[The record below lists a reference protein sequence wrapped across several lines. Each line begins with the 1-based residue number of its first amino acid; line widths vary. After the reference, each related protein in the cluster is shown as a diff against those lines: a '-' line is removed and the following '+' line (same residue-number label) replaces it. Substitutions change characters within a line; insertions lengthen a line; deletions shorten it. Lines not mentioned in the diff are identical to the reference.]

1 MHILKRLGVGL
12 IFLGSTLGYAQD
24 ASQLTLDKIYN
35 SREFSSDWMGPVRWI
50 ADGEAYIAFEYSET
64 GLELARY
71 TSEDQT
77 RSVFLS
83 AAQLTP
89 EGGNGPLNLEDF
101 TLSDD
106 ESKVLI
112 FTNSKRVWRSNTKGD
127 YWVYDLDR
135 QVLSQ
140 IGKDL
145 PESSLMFAKFSPD
158 NSQVSYVSDFNLY
171 VENFATGQV
180 RQLTEDGDR
189 DIINGTFDWVYEEE
203 FGARDGFRWSGGSS
217 HIAYW
222 QLDASEIKNFSM
234 INNTES
240 IYPEIIP
247 VQYPKVGEDPS
258 SARLGIL
265 DVVTGAQHWI
275 PVPGDTKQNYLP
287 GIQWVDDNTLL
298 IQQLNRHQNHLKIYA
313 YDVSTEDIRVVYEEK
328 EETWVDISYPDL
340 SANGW
345 GDNHLTLV
353 DDGEAFLRMTE
364 NDGWRHVYKVA
375 LASGEKTLLTP
386 EDYDVA
392 SMQVATGKHLYYIA
406 SPDNSTQRY
415 LYRVDLKGKGKTER
429 LTPDEFEG
437 VNTYDIASNGKYALH
452 THTSALVPNS
462 VRLVSLPKHSTVAT
476 MMDNARLKQKLTT
489 LNMPEVEFS
498 KVTTSE
504 GIEIDVRMIKPTNF
518 DPSQRYPVLFHVYG
532 EPWGQVATDS
542 WVGAW
547 NVFLAQQ
554 GYVIID
560 MDNRGTPCLKGSE
573 WRKSIYRNIGR
584 INIRDQALAAQEV
597 LKLSYLDEDRTA
609 VWGWSGGGSTT
620 LNLMFQYPGVY
631 KTGMAVAAVAN
642 QLTYDNIY
650 QERYMG
656 LPQENRED
664 FVAGS
669 PISHVE
675 GLEGNLLIVHGT
687 ADDNV
692 HYQNQEMLINK
703 LIEANK
709 QFDMM
714 SYPNRSHGIYEG
726 RNTRRHLYTML
737 TRYLMEHVPT
747 NDAEIN

>member
-1 MHILKRLGVGL
+1 MNILKRLGLGL
-12 IFLGSTLGYAQD
+12 VFLGSAISYAQD
-24 ASQLTLDKIYN
+24 ASQLTLDRIYG
-35 SREFSSDWMGPVRWI
+35 SGEFSSDRMGPVRWI
-50 ADGEAYIAFEYSET
+50 ADGEAYITFDFTSQ
-64 GLELARY
+64 GLELARFN
-71 TSEDQT
+71 TADQS

-89 EGGNGPLNLEDF
+89 AGEDSPLSLEDF

-171 VENFATGQV
+171 VENFASGQV
-180 RQLTEDGDR
+180 RQLTQDGNR

-203 FGARDGFRWSGGSS
+203 FGARDGFRWSAGGS
-217 HIAYW
+217 HLAYW

-258 SARLGIL
+258 SARLGVI

-313 YDVSTEDIRVVYEEK
+313 YDVATEDMRLVLEEK
-328 EETWVDISYPDL
+328 EDTWVDIKYPDV
-340 SANGW
+340 SANNW
-345 GDNHLTLV
+345 GDNHITLV
-353 DDGEAFLRMTE
+353 DDGKAFLRMTE
-364 NDGWRHVYKVA
+364 NDGWRHVYKVNIS
-375 LASGEKTLLTP
+375 SGEKKLLTP
-386 EDYDVA
+386 DDYDVA
-392 SMQVATGKHLYYIA
+392 SVQVTTAKHLYYIA

-429 LTPDEFEG
+429 LTPAEFSG
-437 VNTYDIASNGKYALH
+437 INTYNMAPNGKYAMH
-452 THTSALVPNS
+452 THTSATVPS
-462 VRLVSLPKHSTVAT
+462 TIRLVTMPKHETLVT
-476 MMDNARLKQKLTT
+476 LMDNEKLMLKLTT
-489 LNMPEVEFS
+489 IDMPEVEFFQ
-498 KVTTSE
+498 VTTAE
-504 GIEIDVRMIKPTNF
+504 GMVVDVRMVKPVGF
-518 DPSQRYPVLFHVYG
+518 DENEEYPVLFHVYG

-542 WVGAW
+542 WIGTW

-584 INIRDQALAAQEV
+584 INIRDQAQAAQEV
-597 LKLSYLDEDRTA
+597 LKRQYLDADRTA

-620 LNLMFQYPGVY
+620 LNLMFQYPDIY
-631 KTGMAVAAVAN
+631 TTGMAVAAVAN

-656 LPQENRED
+656 LPQENRKD

-669 PISHVE
+669 PLSHAG

-703 LIEANK
+703 LIEENK

-726 RNTRRHLYTML
+726 PNTRRHLYTML
-737 TRYLMEHVPT
+737 TKYLMEHVPV
-747 NDAEIN
+747 NE